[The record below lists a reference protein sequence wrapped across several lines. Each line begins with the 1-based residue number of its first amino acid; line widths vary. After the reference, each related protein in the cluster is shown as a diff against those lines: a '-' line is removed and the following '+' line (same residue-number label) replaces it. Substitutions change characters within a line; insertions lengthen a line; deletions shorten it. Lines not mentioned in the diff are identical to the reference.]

1 MLMRSVPEAHKE
13 QTCINRLRPKSPS
26 RPRKVGERLNNAVFY
41 VYGGIVACTSRTT
54 GWVCA
59 REIRG
64 EEGGNI
70 EKWESG
76 CPTNPIVS
84 NTTFGV
90 LYTVYSSGDTVSQ
103 GGEDCLEGYTPGG
116 SSALAAVK
124 GTTMHNRRLFH
135 RNKAESKF

>member
-1 MLMRSVPEAHKE
+1 MVTSLWAHPTK
-13 QTCINRLRPKSPS
+13 IFYA
-26 RPRKVGERLNNAVFY
+26 AVFY

-90 LYTVYSSGDTVSQ
+90 LYTVYSSGDTVVT
-103 GGEDCLEGYTPGG
+103 ETG
-116 SSALAAVK
+116 SIWWSGRARVGK
-124 GTTMHNRRLFH
+124 IV
-135 RNKAESKF
+135 